1 MTAIVLATQNAK
13 WIHASF
19 GLRYL
24 RANLAELRDDSAI
37 LEFEISQRPADVAE
51 AVVDDEAFGAL
62 AYRLNEAGGGEAAG
76 ITQAWNELIDS
87 LSDNDLD
94 WLADRSE
101 NPAAWLCNRLSPA

>member
-1 MTAIVLATQNAK
+1 MRRQQLHEYVTDLVRQTWN
-13 WIHASF
+13 
-19 GLRYL
+19 GV
-24 RANLAELRDDSAI
+24 D
-37 LEFEISQRPADVAE
+37 ADVAE
-51 AVVDDEAFGAL
+51 AVVDDDAFGAL

-76 ITQAWNELIDS
+76 ITEAWNELIDS